1 MHAKQTP
8 THYIRGL
15 WSANVSALS
24 QLFQPRDNSDRSQIP
39 AQVCGASTFVCVR
52 GQTARDPPV
61 LLPLRAPTFSF
72 YFQRKPLCESLR
84 VCVCVPSFL
93 RASPHK
99 RTQKPGTMQ
108 RALAEE
114 TDFCPTPTNRK
125 LLLHPPHPAF
135 VSHADTHTR
144 VHADGKRNHAVPEY

>member
-1 MHAKQTP
+1 MCQHYRSYFSLGTIPTGRRYQRRFAARPRLCVFVAK
-8 THYIRGL
+8 
-15 WSANVSALS
+15 
-24 QLFQPRDNSDRSQIP
+24 
-39 AQVCGASTFVCVR
+39 
-52 GQTARDPPV
+52 PPV
-61 LLPLRAPTFSF
+61 TPQCYWPCVLPLFLF

-84 VCVCVPSFL
+84 MCVCVSVPSFL
-93 RASPHK
+93 CASPHK

-135 VSHADTHTR
+135 VSHADTHTCM
-144 VHADGKRNHAVPEY
+144 HADGKRNHAVPEH